1 LKRNEKLEIKNAKCK
16 MQNACF
22 GRLSIKAKVENPD
35 RSVRVLLEDFNFLEV
50 CLLGSK
56 IAIPCS

>member
-1 LKRNEKLEIKNAKCK
+1 